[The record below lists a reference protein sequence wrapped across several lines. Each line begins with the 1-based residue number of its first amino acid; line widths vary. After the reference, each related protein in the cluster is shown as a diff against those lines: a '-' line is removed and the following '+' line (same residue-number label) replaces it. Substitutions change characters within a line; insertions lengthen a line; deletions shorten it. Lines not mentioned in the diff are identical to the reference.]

1 MDKELLL
8 SAEGLRKLEEE
19 LQYLKSVKRREVA
32 QRIKQAREFGD
43 LSENSEYEEAK
54 NEQAFVE
61 GRIIELE
68 KMLRNARIVSDEE
81 IDPSKVNIGSTVH
94 LIDVDSGEEVC
105 YTIVGSNEADPA
117 ALRISYQSPVGKA
130 LFGRSVG
137 EVVEV
142 RVPAGTLRYQIVR
155 IERATQS

>member
-43 LSENSEYEEAK
+43 ISENSEYEEAK

-68 KMLRNARIVSDEE
+68 KMLRNARIVNDDE
-81 IDPSKVNIGSTVH
+81 IDPTKVNIGSTVY
-94 LIDVDSGEEVC
+94 LKDVDTGEEVQ

-130 LFGRSVG
+130 LFGHSVG
-137 EVVEV
+137 DVVEV
-142 RVPAGTLRYQIVR
+142 KVPAGTLRYEIVR
-155 IERATQS
+155 IERAG

>member
-68 KMLRNARIVSDEE
+68 KMLRNARIVNDDE
-81 IDPSKVNIGSTVH
+81 IDPTKVNIGSTVY
-94 LIDVDSGEEVC
+94 LKDVDTGEEVQ

-137 EVVEV
+137 EVVEIK
-142 RVPAGTLRYQIVR
+142 VPAGTLRYEIVR
-155 IERATQS
+155 IERAG

>member
-43 LSENSEYEEAK
+43 ISENSEYEEAK

-68 KMLRNARIVSDEE
+68 KMLRNARIVNDEE
-81 IDPSKVNIGSTVH
+81 IDPTKVNIGSTVY
-94 LIDVDSGEEVC
+94 LKDVDTGEEVQ

-142 RVPAGTLRYQIVR
+142 KVPAGTLRYEIVR
-155 IERATQS
+155 IEREG

>member
-1 MDKELLL
+1 MLL

>member
-1 MDKELLL
+1 MTDKELLL

-43 LSENSEYEEAK
+43 ISENSEYEEAK

-68 KMLRNARIVSDEE
+68 KMLRNARIVNDDE
-81 IDPSKVNIGSTVH
+81 IDPTKVNIGSTVY
-94 LIDVDSGEEVC
+94 LKDVDTGEEVQ

-142 RVPAGTLRYQIVR
+142 KVPAGTLRYEIVR
-155 IERATQS
+155 IERAG